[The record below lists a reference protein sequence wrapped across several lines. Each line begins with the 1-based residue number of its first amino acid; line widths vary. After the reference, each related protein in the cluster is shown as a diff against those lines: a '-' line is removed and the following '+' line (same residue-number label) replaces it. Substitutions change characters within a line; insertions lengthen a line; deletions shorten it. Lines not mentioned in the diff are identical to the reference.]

1 MSSDLT
7 PQKHAV
13 VASLQNTQI
22 ATAKRVIQS
31 FNTWAFKREQPSSVD
46 LLHSIVA
53 AAIQRGAPIPF
64 VLYWG
69 KGPRRSLAVPDL
81 QCLDYIASMGERIA
95 EQYAPGALF
104 NLLLT
109 DTHAGLNEHAET
121 DTKAYYA
128 AIETAASARAFQCR
142 YLSEVTRSSAASLH
156 PQESE
161 VPPAEVLEA
170 LTKSAA
176 KWYRGDGTPSEGAVQ
191 YFELNML
198 EKRAVE
204 LEFPDTVFVTFNNSK
219 HRILFPKSLPIF
231 YMYSLK
237 KGVAVKPWF
246 VVEASSTR
254 AGIPSTSQ
262 HFPKLSALS

>member
-7 PQKHAV
+7 PPKHA
-13 VASLQNTQI
+13 ALNSRQNRQI
-22 ATAKRVIQS
+22 ATAKRAVQS
-31 FNTWAFKREQPSSVD
+31 FNTWAFKREQPSSAD
-46 LLHSIVA
+46 LLHSVVA
-53 AAIQRGAPIPF
+53 TAIKRGAPIPF

-95 EQYAPGALF
+95 EHYAPGALF

-109 DTHAGLNEHAET
+109 DTHAGLNQHADA

-128 AIETAASARAFQCR
+128 AIQTAASARAFKCR
-142 YLSEVTRSSAASLH
+142 YLSEVTRSSAASLQF
-156 PQESE
+156 QESE
-161 VPPAEVLEA
+161 VAPAEVLEV

-176 KWYRGDGTPSEGAVQ
+176 KWYRGDGTPSEGAAR

-204 LEFPDTVFVTFNNSK
+204 QVFPDTVFVTFNNSK
-219 HRILFPKSLPIF
+219 HRILFPQSLPIF

-237 KGVAVKPWF
+237 KGSAVKPWF
-246 VVEASSTR
+246 VTEASPMR
-254 AGIPSTSQ
+254 AEALPANA
-262 HFPKLSALS
+262 HLHLHSALS